1 MIAPTHLVAA
11 QTCYLAGCVATAHTP
26 ILSEALLACVAG
38 ILPDIDKRQSY
49 IGRLLPFIS
58 TPVEYWFGHRTF
70 SHSLLFQILLLL
82 PAYLWLPHGYT
93 LALFA
98 GLFSHSTLDMM
109 TESGVAW
116 FYPSR
121 VRCVIPGNPRYR
133 MGVMSQGELIF
144 LIIIAT
150 AGPVFMHLAKL
161 EQGTAGLIQTALGRI
176 ESARQQY
183 DAEKGSHAWLLKLEG
198 RDNRSFAD
206 ISGRYPIIGAWG
218 ESGFIVETN
227 SGSKTVCLNQNC
239 HWYADHAV
247 LIKGKAET
255 TTTTTIKT
263 EQLTVQSLINAL
275 ADYQQSGKVYILGQL
290 QARQIVSH
298 APTVEASGEQVALYY
313 ATADMIRLWPKQT
326 LRLVDITLQLR
337 HAPDLDP
344 PKLTLENQQQ
354 SPIPILLQRWII
366 PATTPN

>member
-11 QTCYLAGCVATAHTP
+11 QTSYLACCVATAHTP

-49 IGRLLPFIS
+49 IGRMLPFVS
-58 TPVEYWFGHRTF
+58 TPFEYWFGHRTF
-70 SHSLLFQILLLL
+70 SHSLLFQTLMLL
-82 PAYLWLPHGYT
+82 PAYLWLPQGYA

-133 MGVMSQGELIF
+133 MSVMSQGELIF
-144 LIIIAT
+144 LIIIST

-206 ISGRYPIIGAWG
+206 VSGRYPIIGAWA
-218 ESGFIVETN
+218 ESGFIVETD

-247 LIKGKAET
+247 LIKSEAET

-263 EQLTVQSLINAL
+263 EQLTVQSLVNAL
-275 ADYQQSGKVYILGQL
+275 SDYQQYGKIYLIGQL
-290 QARQIVSH
+290 NGRNISNH
-298 APTVEASGEQVALYY
+298 LPEVEASGEHITLYY
-313 ATADMIRLWPKQT
+313 ATPDIIRSWPQQT
-326 LRLVDITLQLR
+326 VRSMDITLQLR
-337 HAPDLDP
+337 HAPDVNP
-344 PKLTLENQQQ
+344 PKLTLENQQR
-354 SPIPILLQRWII
+354 SPIPALLQRWINT
-366 PATTPN
+366 ATAPN